1 MIRINLLPVRA
12 ARKKENI
19 RRQVSVFCLS
29 VVFVLLVIVY
39 FWISMGQTIS
49 ELRVN
54 IDRAQKD
61 LARYQATV
69 READKIKN
77 DLQKL
82 EQKLAVID
90 KLEENRSGPVRL
102 MDGLTGLVIA
112 DKMWLTSLSG
122 TEGQMTFTGVATDNK
137 TVADFMTN
145 LEKSS
150 FFGVVNLISS
160 KQVNVEEKKFKE
172 FSITCSMSGVQP
184 KTS

>member
-19 RRQVSVFCLS
+19 RRQVSVFSLS

-54 IDRAQKD
+54 IERAQKD
-61 LARYQATV
+61 LTRYQATV
-69 READKIKN
+69 REANKIKS

-82 EQKLAVID
+82 EQKLAVIG

-102 MDGLTGLVIA
+102 MDGLTRLVIP

-145 LEKSS
+145 LEKST

-160 KQVNVEEKKFKE
+160 KQVNVQDKKFKE
-172 FSITCSMSGVQP
+172 FTITCSMQSVKP